1 MNLKAKIQ
9 AWWKRLW
16 AKIREQP
23 RPETARK
30 PQNIPF
36 VEPAPTPLP
45 VEPAPTL
52 EPAPEPVEPAPEPIP
67 EPLPPPIGDLEQQI
81 ARSWENGAAWR
92 EHNELCDGVPFMRFA
107 KHVDEKKADGCNA
120 INLYLMNMRD
130 GAPVPTTF
138 YANGGFGGAVDNQRV
153 ARMREKIEYA
163 YAVGMQ
169 VNFWMLPDDGGYNA
183 KDAEKVQQYFVDC
196 KTHFGAAM
204 ERATYIVVCL
214 EANEVL
220 GSYNRLNEYA
230 KSLKYL
236 FGNKI
241 ANHMTSGKV
250 DWSIKCKFIAVHF
263 HQVNPRK
270 SVSDCEKE
278 LKNIVAVCTKPVIA
292 CEIDLSGK
300 SATAREKAK
309 RAMAAGCIG
318 VHSGVPK
325 E

>member
-45 VEPAPTL
+45 IEPAPT
-52 EPAPEPVEPAPEPIP
+52 PEPIP

-92 EHNELCDGVPFMRFA
+92 EHNELADGVTYESFVR
-107 KHVDEKKADGCNA
+107 HVSEKKRHGCNT
-120 INLYLMNMRD
+120 INLYLMNMKD
-130 GAPVPTTF
+130 GAPVPTSF
-138 YANGGFGGAVDNQRV
+138 YLDGDFGGAVDNERV
-153 ARMREKIEYA
+153 ARMKEKIAYA
-163 YAVGMQ
+163 YSAGMQ
-169 VNFWMLPDDGGYNA
+169 INFWMLPDDGGYPVTDY
-183 KDAEKVQQYFVDC
+183 KLIKQYFVDC
-196 KTHFGAAM
+196 KTHFGPET
-204 ERATYIVVCL
+204 ERASYIVVCL
-214 EANEVL
+214 ESNEVL
-220 GSYNRLNEYA
+220 GTYSRLNLYA
-230 KSLKYL
+230 AELQAL
-236 FGNKI
+236 FGKKI

-250 DWSIKCKFIAVHF
+250 DWSNKSEYVSVHF

-300 SATAREKAK
+300 SDEAREKAK
-309 RAMAAGCIG
+309 RALAAGCIG
-318 VHSGVPK
+318 VHSGVPN